1 MLLQFKFPFGRCTL
15 SLPHSLSYF
24 ILNRLQLAQIRFFSN
39 AKMSSKNLLFLLLA
53 LLISCVLCRRV
64 NGDSE
69 LDPLLDAFCDANS
82 EKTVHGVVEVS

>member
-1 MLLQFKFPFGRCTL
+1 
-15 SLPHSLSYF
+15 
-24 ILNRLQLAQIRFFSN
+24 
-39 AKMSSKNLLFLLLA
+39 MSSKNLLLLLLA
-53 LLISCVLCRRV
+53 LLISFVLCRRV